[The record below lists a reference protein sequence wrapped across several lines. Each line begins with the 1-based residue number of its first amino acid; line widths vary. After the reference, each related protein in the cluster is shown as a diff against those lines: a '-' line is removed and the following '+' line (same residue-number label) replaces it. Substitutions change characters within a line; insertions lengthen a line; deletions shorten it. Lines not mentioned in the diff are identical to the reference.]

1 MSTTEG
7 EEGVKNRICAER
19 LCFKFIE
26 NRFEKLIRLVELHKL
41 LYSRIEEFDLAEFT
55 QMAEIRQLEQHFD
68 LDLLILVDSILGTLS
83 TTNTLN
89 KLLIS
94 QELPVDILKTS
105 AIQVHSRG

>member
-7 EEGVKNRICAER
+7 EDGVKNRICAER

-26 NRFEKLIRLVELHKL
+26 NRFGKLVKLVELHKL

-55 QMAEIRQLEQHFD
+55 QMAEIRQLEEHFD

-83 TTNTLN
+83 TTKTLD
-89 KLLIS
+89 KLL
-94 QELPVDILKTS
+94 
-105 AIQVHSRG
+105 